1 MKNKIRVKGQ
11 LSVYLQWPLILSV
24 VLLAA
29 MVVMGAIDVTAG
41 AVMSVFTLLYI
52 LLALGI
58 YFYQKKNV
66 LAGLVEF
73 SSEYAW
79 IQKQLLSEMMQP
91 YAIAD
96 DRGRLLWVNEAFGQ
110 LVGLD
115 RHSRKSLLAMFP
127 EITREV
133 MEQ

>member
-66 LAGLVEF
+66 QAGRVET
-73 SSEYAW
+73 SSEYASV
-79 IQKQLLSEMMQP
+79 QKQLL
-91 YAIAD
+91 
-96 DRGRLLWVNEAFGQ
+96 
-110 LVGLD
+110 
-115 RHSRKSLLAMFP
+115 
-127 EITREV
+127 
-133 MEQ
+133 